1 MHSSIEPLKT
11 IVQSVTIKSN
21 LQNQPE
27 NCFMIFKTFCQNIK
41 NSLTL
46 GYNVQE
52 TRKICLVYC
61 NLKH

>member
-1 MHSSIEPLKT
+1 METEIM
-11 IVQSVTIKSN
+11 
-21 LQNQPE
+21 QNDLNNQWK
-27 NCFMIFKTFCQNIK
+27 NYDGFMIFKTFCQNIK